1 MNIMCLFLLFFTLVF
16 LTLRFKKSNV
26 GSLEDGR
33 FEWDVRIA
41 EVSFFSAVAK
51 QSMSIQLQ
59 FLEAIATLRH

>member
-1 MNIMCLFLLFFTLVF
+1 MCLFLLFFTLFF
-16 LTLRFKKSNV
+16 LTLRLKKTNV